1 MSFDLMAEIAAK
13 SLVTSGLA
21 LLLLVLFNNRSAA
34 ERSWIAHAGLAA
46 TLFIPL
52 AALLLPKW
60 HIAAPAPLTAPAAAS
75 LELPA
80 AAATDFAAG
89 AAVPAAVEPQLGLS
103 LATVSLWTY
112 AAVAALLLLFTCVAV
127 TRLFILRRRATV
139 LVEPSWLSALAHAQ
153 RRMGFKHGT
162 ALLVTNEL
170 ASPVSW
176 GLLRPIILL
185 NEGAVSSEAEAEAII
200 AHELA
205 HVAHLDWA
213 KLIIARAATALFWFN
228 PLVWLLARQCHQL
241 REEAADDAVLLGNV
255 PSTDYAALLIGA
267 ARHDSKPLLLAANGV
282 APGRGSL
289 KRRVTR
295 VLDTRLRRAPA
306 RLAWGSACSALALV
320 IAAPLSA
327 ITTAP
332 APLPVM
338 SAAAIAVAKA
348 APAQALATA
357 EAAVPAAVATAASAA
372 PIVSIASSA
381 DTPAP
386 VAAADPVSEP
396 LARGSAEFASRL
408 AEEVTAGLAT
418 SIVNDVV
425 HQVVNV
431 AAAPQP
437 SPKPLPLPQSG
448 RLADP
453 ETLIAMKIHGVDAD
467 YIREMRSISPRFAQL
482 SVDELIKM
490 RIHRVSAKSVQQLAE
505 LGYGDISFN
514 DLMAAH
520 IHGVT
525 PSFIREMAAL
535 GYSGLSM
542 RQLTAMR
549 IHKVTPAYVREFSAA
564 GYDRLSADQLI
575 KLRIHGVDLR
585 PEARP
590 ARPPRGAPPPVPP
603 LPPGIPLPGG

>member
-1 MSFDLMAEIAAK
+1 MSFNLMVEIAAK
-13 SLVTSGLA
+13 SFVASGLA
-21 LLLLVLFNNRSAA
+21 LLLLILFKHRSAG

-46 TLFIPL
+46 TLFIPI
-52 AALLLPKW
+52 AAALLPKW
-60 HIAAPAPLTAPAAAS
+60 HVKAPAPALPVETAVNLAAPIGSEFAS
-75 LELPA
+75 SPVLPLSA
-80 AAATDFAAG
+80 
-89 AAVPAAVEPQLGLS
+89 EPQLALS
-103 LATVSLWTY
+103 VGAISLWAY
-112 AAVAALLLLFTCVAV
+112 AVIAALLLLFTCLAV
-127 TRLFILRRRATV
+127 MRLFILRHRATV

-170 ASPVSW
+170 GSPVSW

-185 NEGAVSSEAEAEAII
+185 NEAAVKSETEAEAII

-241 REEAADDAVLLGNV
+241 REEAADDAVLLGDV

-306 RLAWGSACSALALV
+306 RLAWGSACSLLALL

-332 APLPVM
+332 APLPIA
-338 SAAAIAVAKA
+338 SAAAPSVKASASAQAVAA
-348 APAQALATA
+348 AQAAG
-357 EAAVPAAVATAASAA
+357 PAPMAMAASAA
-372 PIVSIASSA
+372 ATNVGMAPSA
-381 DTPAP
+381 ATATTAVD
-386 VAAADPVSEP
+386 AAAVAEP
-396 LARGSAEFASRL
+396 IARTSAEFATRI
-408 AEEVTAGLAT
+408 ARQVTAGLTT
-418 SIVNDVV
+418 SIVKDVV
-425 HQVVNV
+425 HEVVRASPTAQSSPRPV
-431 AAAPQP
+431 ALAQN
-437 SPKPLPLPQSG
+437 G
-448 RLADP
+448 RLVSPD
-453 ETLIAMKIHGVDAD
+453 TLIAMKIHGVDAD
-467 YIREMRSISPRFAQL
+467 YIREIRSIGPRFAQL
-482 SVDELIKM
+482 SNEELVKM
-490 RIHRVSAKSVQQLAE
+490 RIHRVSARSVQQLAE
-505 LGYGDISFN
+505 LGYADISFK
-514 DLMAAH
+514 DLIAAH
-520 IHGVT
+520 IHGVSPT
-525 PSFIREMAAL
+525 FIREMAAL
-535 GYSGLSM
+535 GYRGLTM

-549 IHKVTPAYVREFSAA
+549 IHNVTPAYVREFSAA

-585 PEARP
+585 PERHP
-590 ARPPRGAPPPVPP
+590 VRDRRSSPPPVPP
-603 LPPGIPLPGG
+603 APPAPALPGG